1 MCPAAVGKPIGLTEM
16 IYQVKRELL
25 SHEAREKD
33 PVPIFAVDEVEIEA
47 SVQVSRGG
55 EGGINIQVLSL
66 GITGSQAATQTVRVT
81 LKPILSR
88 EELIA
93 EVQKRTP
100 ELFDKMAEQTQALLK
115 GAQEEGG
122 LDYA

>member
-1 MCPAAVGKPIGLTEM
+1 MCPAARGKPIGLTEM